1 MEFTH
6 HHAQILTLKA
16 IEKALTEFK
25 KPICIAICDKFGF
38 LLTFTRMENAPVR
51 SIEISISKAYTAARM
66 TINTDQFLATIHKD
80 NLSPSFFCDNKLTAL
95 PGGSILKD
103 EMGNII
109 GAVGVSGLKTN
120 EDQLIANMMAEQLIK
135 RN

>member
-6 HHAQILTLKA
+6 HQAQILTLKA

-66 TINTDQFLATIHKD
+66 TMNTDQFLAKIHKD
-80 NLSPSFFCDNKLTAL
+80 NLSPSFFCDTKLTAL
-95 PGGSILKD
+95 PGGAILKD

-109 GAVGVSGLKTN
+109 GAVGVSGLNVN
-120 EDQLIANMMAEQLIK
+120 EDQLIANMMAEQFLK
-135 RN
+135 